1 MQTISVE
8 LWWAVLIISS
18 IVILFG
24 FSLTSVFL
32 YNQKRNI
39 ASQKAKYEELRER
52 QQKYDDLFN
61 NVTDIV
67 YVHSLDGYVLQIN
80 EAVTRILGYKR
91 DEIINEPLVKLV
103 SPEYAAEYTEYLD
116 SVLKKTES
124 NGLLFLMSNQREEFI
139 FEYRNS
145 VIYERGLAMAV
156 RGIAR
161 NMTEQIKAAN
171 ALASSE
177 KRNRLLFDLL
187 PYGGEMIDENGII
200 TDCSRG
206 IKRLL
211 GYQREEII
219 GRPMIEFIAPK
230 YLSQFKER
238 FDEILKGSALQIE
251 MQMLHKDGHL
261 VDVIRAGQ
269 PILNE
274 NGEFA
279 GLLTLS
285 IDISAKK
292 KAERENKKLEA
303 QVRQSQKMD
312 AIGTLAGGIA
322 HDFNNILAAIQSF
335 TYLASDDL
343 SRNHRSQQH
352 LKEIAEAGKRGKELV
367 RQLLTFSRRVER
379 EYKPISIAA
388 TIRDSMKMIR
398 SLLPTNME
406 IKLEIDK
413 NSGTIL
419 SNDVEIQQVLM
430 NLCTNAYQAML
441 ERGKGIIVI
450 RVLSVN
456 VPEEMTVPDKEN
468 MHEGK
473 FTSIS
478 VSDTGKGIDQ
488 SIMDR
493 IFEPFFT
500 THEAGEGTGMGLSV
514 VHGIVKS
521 HNGEIFVESEPGIG
535 TTVTVLLP
543 MITDEPSDSKAEEI
557 QLQRG
562 KGMIMLVDDESQLI
576 KAGSQLLKRIG
587 YSVEAF
593 DSSLDALENFR
604 KDPSKYDVIVSDMNM
619 PRMTGIDL
627 ACEIHIYRPEL
638 PVILMSGTMDINIA
652 EMMEKY
658 HIFEFMEKPVDANIL
673 SNVLV
678 KATRGENAE

>member
-32 YNQKRNI
+32 YNQKKNI

-52 QQKYDDLFN
+52 EQKYDNLFN

-67 YVHSLDGYVLQIN
+67 YVHSLDGYILQIN
-80 EAVTRILGYKR
+80 TAVTRILGYEI
-91 DEIINEPLVKLV
+91 DEVINKPLMNLV
-103 SPEYAAEYTEYLD
+103 SLEHAAEYQEYLD
-116 SVLKKTES
+116 SVLNKTET

-145 VIYERGLAMAV
+145 ITYERGLAMAV

-171 ALASSE
+171 ALAISE

-211 GYQREEII
+211 GYQREEVI

-230 YLSQFKER
+230 YLAQVRER
-238 FDEILKGSALQIE
+238 FDEIMKGRALQIE

-269 PILNE
+269 PIINE
-274 NGEFA
+274 NGDFA
-279 GLLTLS
+279 GLMTLS

-292 KAERENKKLEA
+292 KAEHENKRLEA
-303 QVRQSQKMD
+303 QIRQSQKMD

-335 TYLASDDL
+335 TFLASDDL
-343 SRNHRSQQH
+343 SEHHKAQQH
-352 LKEIAEAGKRGKELV
+352 LREIAEAGKRGKELV

-379 EYKPISIAA
+379 EYKPINIAA
-388 TIRDSMKMIR
+388 AIKDSMKMIR

-413 NSGTIL
+413 NSGVIL
-419 SNDVEIQQVLM
+419 SNDVEIQQLLM

-441 ERGKGIIVI
+441 ERGKGIIEI
-450 RVLSVN
+450 RVNSVE
-456 VPEEMTVPDKEN
+456 VPEDVSIPEKIN
-468 MHEGK
+468 MDNGK
-473 FTSIS
+473 YASIS
-478 VSDTGKGIDQ
+478 VRDTGKGIDQ

-521 HNGEIFVESEPGIG
+521 HDGEIFVESEPGIG
-535 TTVTVLLP
+535 TNVTVLLP
-543 MITDEPSDSKAEEI
+543 MISDEPVDAKVEKI

-587 YSVEAF
+587 YSVKAF
-593 DSSLDALENFR
+593 DSSLNALENFR

-619 PRMTGIDL
+619 PGMTGIDL
-627 ACEIHIYRPEL
+627 ACEIHSYRPEL
-638 PVILMSGTMDINIA
+638 PVILMIGTMDLNIT
-652 EMMEKY
+652 EMMKKY
-658 HIFEFMEKPVDANIL
+658 HIFEFLEKPVDATVL
-673 SNVLV
+673 SNILV
-678 KATRGENAE
+678 KATRKENAD